1 MRKHLVLTASGRD
14 RPGIVE
20 RFTSTVIAA
29 DGNVEASRMARLGG
43 EFAIL
48 MLVSVPEENLGAFR
62 ESAESLRDESFDVHT
77 RLTDCVAAEEMA
89 SSTPCGITV
98 MGADHMGIIHD
109 VARFLAS
116 QGINVETLDT
126 DVVAAPMSGSPL
138 FTMSAVVKLPPGMT
152 VDQLREALDEVA
164 EDVGVGTAVHP
175 RITEPESQPE
185 E

>member
-20 RFTSTVIAA
+20 RFTSAIIEAE
-29 DGNVEASRMARLGG
+29 GNVEASRMARLGG

-48 MLVSVPEENLGAFR
+48 MLVSAPEESLQR
-62 ESAESLRDESFDVHT
+62 LQESAARLREESFDVHT
-77 RLTDCVAAEEMA
+77 RLTDCAEAEVIS

-109 VARFLAS
+109 VARFLAG
-116 QGINVETLDT
+116 QGINVETMDT

-138 FTMSAVVKLPPGMT
+138 FTMSAVVRLPPGMS
-152 VDQLREALDEVA
+152 VDQLREALDEIG
-164 EDVGVGTAVHP
+164 EDVGVGTAVQP
-175 RITEPESQPE
+175 RVAPLES
-185 E
+185 